1 MATAT
6 IYSSAPVPLYDIHRD
21 DFVNHDYEVPINDP
35 FQMGFEESYSSHS
48 LGGVQAYNFPQQT
61 IYSQAPQMGL
71 APRFPNYNGGMTTF
85 QPFTGPPQVYFQ
97 TPPPLTAA
105 SSFAS
110 SSSSFQYP
118 LTPPPAPVCKEVQKA
133 NPKTKLNGK
142 RVTRNVTQVA
152 KRGLLSSKPKKKRG
166 PNKRPPGTAF
176 SNLLVGSFRLIP
188 DNSKKNVF

>member
-6 IYSSAPVPLYDIHRD
+6 IYSSAPVPLYDIYRD
-21 DFVNHDYEVPINDP
+21 DPSNHNYEVPINDQ
-35 FQMGFEESYSSHS
+35 FEMSFEELYSSQS
-48 LGGVQAYNFPQQT
+48 LNEVQAYSFPQQT
-61 IYSQAPQMGL
+61 TYSQVPQMGL
-71 APRFPNYNGGMTTF
+71 ARPFPKYNGGMATF
-85 QPFTGPPQVYFQ
+85 QPFTGVPQVSFQ

-110 SSSSFQYP
+110 SSSSLQYP

-133 NPKTKLNGK
+133 NAKTKLNGK
-142 RVTRNVTQVA
+142 RATRNVTQVA

-176 SNLLVGSFRLIP
+176 SNLLVSSSRI
-188 DNSKKNVF
+188 NSKKNVC